1 MVFSPPFLAPV
12 PVINGM
18 ISKARMKYIQK
29 NEDALKAK
37 AAQDIELN
45 TSSSAS
51 VAPDVEA

>member
-1 MVFSPPFLAPV
+1 
-12 PVINGM
+12 
-18 ISKARMKYIQK
+18 MKYIQK

-37 AAQDIELN
+37 AAQEIELN